1 MPLVRV
7 IYLVLYGATTVGF
20 GLCAVA
26 LIALAAIQ
34 AWPALDP
41 SETMAGRER
50 FLSILETIGTLTIAV
65 AAIELSQTVLEE
77 EIQRRA
83 HLSSPTRV
91 RRFLS
96 RFMVVIV
103 VSSAIEFLIA
113 TFELL
118 HKSPEHLW
126 RVAAIGGTSAVLLLA
141 WSVFIRFNRDAERL
155 EPEALEEVKREDV
168 KVS

>member
-1 MPLVRV
+1 MALVRG

-20 GLCAVA
+20 AVCALV
-26 LIALAAIQ
+26 LIVLAGYQ
-34 AWPALDP
+34 LWPAIDP
-41 SETMAGRER
+41 TDSMAGRER
-50 FLSILETIGTLTIAV
+50 FLGILETIGILTIAV

-118 HKSPEHLW
+118 HKSPANLW
-126 RVAAIGGTSAVLLLA
+126 HAAAIGITSAVLLLA
-141 WSVFIRFNRDAERL
+141 WSAFVRFNRGVERL
-155 EPEALEEVKREDV
+155 EPEALAEVKREDV
-168 KVS
+168 KVK